1 VDPSSSRHNRAINR
15 LDRLPGKPRNFR
27 PTESGWIAVAPV
39 CRVTEIAVD
48 PCNLGADAF
57 VMGV

>member
-1 VDPSSSRHNRAINR
+1 VEPSSSRHNRAISR
-15 LDRLPGKPRNFR
+15 LDRLPGKLRNFQS
-27 PTESGWIAVAPV
+27 TESGWIAVAPV
-39 CRVTEIAVD
+39 CRVAEIAID